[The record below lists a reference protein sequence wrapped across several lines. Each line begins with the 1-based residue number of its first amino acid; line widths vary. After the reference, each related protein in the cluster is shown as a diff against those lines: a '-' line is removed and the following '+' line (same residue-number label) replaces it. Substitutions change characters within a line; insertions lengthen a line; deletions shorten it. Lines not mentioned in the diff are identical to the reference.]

1 MSRSMSTRSPYLA
14 PAISLGTI
22 VGALVLAQA
31 LIKTEIISPYIVPL
45 PTDIFASFE
54 RVVVEEGIPGRFAV
68 TVGETLAAGLLTILV
83 GIPIGLLLYRFGRLR
98 VAFEPWLAVIAAA
111 PLVLAYPLFL
121 VLFGRSSLTIVII
134 GFASGVAPVAL
145 KTIEGFVST
154 RRVLIDVG
162 RSFRLTSTQEFRQ
175 ILLPAALPQIFVGLR
190 LGLIFCLIN
199 VVGVEFLINLGGL
212 GQLIHDLAER
222 YDLPGTYAA
231 ICFVVLVSVLFFAV
245 LDRGEKWL
253 QRRR

>member
-1 MSRSMSTRSPYLA
+1 MIAARSSYLA

-22 VGALVLAQA
+22 IGALALAQL
-31 LIKTEIISPYIVPL
+31 LIKLEILSPYIVPL
-45 PTDIFASFE
+45 PTDIAASLW

-68 TVGETLAAGLLTILV
+68 TVGETLAAGVLILLV
-83 GIPIGLLLYRFGRLR
+83 GMPVGLLLYRFTGMRQ
-98 VAFEPWLAVIAAA
+98 AFEPWLAAVAAA

-121 VLFGRSSLTIVII
+121 VLFGRSSLTIIVI

-145 KTIEGFVST
+145 KTIEGFAST
-154 RRVLIDVG
+154 RRVLINVG
-162 RSFRLTSTQEFRQ
+162 RSFRLTPSQEFWK

-199 VVGVEFLINLGGL
+199 VVGVEFLVNLGGL
-212 GQLIHDLAER
+212 GQLINDLAER
-222 YDLPGTYAA
+222 YDLAGTYAA
-231 ICFVVLVSVLFFAV
+231 ICFVVLVSILFFAI

-253 QRRR
+253 QRRG

>member
-1 MSRSMSTRSPYLA
+1 MSARSPYLA
-14 PAISLGTI
+14 PAISLGTFAAALAVMQGLIAAEI
-22 VGALVLAQA
+22 V
-31 LIKTEIISPYIVPL
+31 SPYVVPR
-45 PTDIFASFE
+45 PTDIVASFE
-54 RVVVEEGIPGRFAV
+54 RVVVEEGIFGRFAV
-68 TVGETLAAGLLTILV
+68 TVGETLAAGLLIVLV
-83 GIPIGLLLYRFGRLR
+83 GIPFGLLLYRFARLR
-98 VAFEPWLAVIAAA
+98 AAFEPWLATVAAA

-121 VLFGRSSLTIVII
+121 VLFGRSSLTIIVI
-134 GFASGVAPVAL
+134 GFAAGVAPVAL
-145 KTIEGFVST
+145 KTIEGFAST

-162 RSFRLTSTQEFRQ
+162 RSLRLTPSQEFQQ

-212 GQLIHDLAER
+212 GQLINDLAER

-231 ICFVVLVSVLFFAV
+231 ICFVVLVSILFFAI

>member
-1 MSRSMSTRSPYLA
+1 MSRRSPYLA
-14 PAISLGTI
+14 PALSLGTI
-22 VGALVLAQA
+22 VGALAVMQG
-31 LIKTEIISPYIVPL
+31 LIKAEIVSPYIVPL

-54 RVVVEEGIPGRFAV
+54 RVVLEEGIPGRFAV
-68 TVGETLAAGLLTILV
+68 TVGETLAAGVMIMLV
-83 GIPIGLLLYRFGRLR
+83 GVPVGLLLYRFVRLR
-98 VAFEPWLAVIAAA
+98 EAFEPWLAAIAAA

-121 VLFGRSSLTIVII
+121 VLFGRSSLTIIVI
-134 GFASGVAPVAL
+134 GFTAGVAPVAL

-162 RSFRLTSTQEFRQ
+162 RSFRLTPAQEFRQ

-212 GQLIHDLAER
+212 GQLINDLAER

-231 ICFVVLVSVLFFAV
+231 ISFVVLVSVLFFAV
-245 LDRGEKWL
+245 LDWGEKWL
-253 QRRR
+253 RRRG